1 MVPQCLSHVCRSI
14 LFVLVLVFV
23 NIFLVFSVCILDSGE
38 ILSTSFEMIN
48 TIQYTH
54 TPIII

>member
-1 MVPQCLSHVCRSI
+1 MVPQSI

-23 NIFLVFSVCILDSGE
+23 NIFLVFFVCILDSGE
-38 ILSTSFEMIN
+38 ILSTSFEAVIN

-54 TPIII
+54 TYTHTSIII